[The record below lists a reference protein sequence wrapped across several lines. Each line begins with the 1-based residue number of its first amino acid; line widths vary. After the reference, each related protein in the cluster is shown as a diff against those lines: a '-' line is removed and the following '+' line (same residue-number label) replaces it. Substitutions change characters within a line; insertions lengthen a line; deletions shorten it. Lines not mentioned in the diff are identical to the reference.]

1 MILMLNIQIQTKMK
15 VMRFLKLTANE
26 QGFAFVWEFE
36 KLMFTI

>member
-1 MILMLNIQIQTKMK
+1 MQISQH
-15 VMRFLKLTANE
+15 KLDFGRVSFGIAYNE